1 MKFVGLVRRMAS
13 WCAATAGWR
22 RHLCA
27 FALGVAATAAMPP
40 VHCVPLLIIAFSGL
54 YWLTEGHG
62 WRTALATTWWFGLG
76 HFTTGLY
83 WFGHALM
90 TDPERYAALVVPAVL
105 GISALLAMFPV
116 LAVLAARLC
125 PSGVPRVVGF
135 AAAWVLCEWLRSWVL
150 TGFPWNLIAYGW
162 AFSDA
167 MIQIAALT
175 GVWGLSLITVIA
187 ATVPATLAAN
197 RRGVRLWMPTA
208 VGLALLVL
216 TWAGGALRLANAENS
231 VVEGIRLR
239 LVQPNVAQHHKW
251 DPRLREKLFALQLR
265 LSVQEGD
272 VSHIVWPE
280 TAIPYFISDD
290 AQRRSVLA
298 SVIPEGGLLIGGA
311 LRSSETAGFR
321 IWNTLHAIAPDG
333 QIVGTYDKAHLVPF
347 GEFLP
352 LRKFFPKIAK
362 ITHGSI
368 DFSSGPGPQT
378 LSLPGL
384 PPVSP
389 LICYE
394 AIFPAEVTDPETPP
408 DWLLNITND
417 AWFGVSSGP
426 YQHFTSARFRA
437 VEQGVP
443 LVRAANTGI
452 SAVVDSHGRV
462 TARLGLSEQGI
473 LDASLPRPLQDRTFY
488 ASIGDYSVGLSFILG
503 VFCLLW
509 QSLPTTRLSRF
520 KN

>member
-1 MKFVGLVRRMAS
+1 MKFVGLVRRLAS

-27 FALGVAATAAMPP
+27 FALGVAATAALPP
-40 VHCVPLLIIAFSGL
+40 VHCVPFLIIAFSGL

-62 WRTALATTWWFGLG
+62 WRTAVATAWWFGLG
-76 HFTTGLY
+76 HFITGLY

-90 TDPERYAALVVPAVL
+90 TDPERYAALVVPAVVV
-105 GISALLAMFPV
+105 ISALLAVFPA

-125 PSGVPRVVGF
+125 PSGVPKVVGL
-135 AAAWVLCEWLRSWVL
+135 AAAWVFCEWLRSWVL
-150 TGFPWNLIAYGW
+150 TGFPWNLIAYAW
-162 AFSDA
+162 VFSDA
-167 MIQIAALT
+167 MIQITALT
-175 GVWGLSLITVIA
+175 GVWGLSLVTVIA
-187 ATVPATLAAN
+187 ATAPATLAAD
-197 RRGVRLWMPTA
+197 RTGARLWLPTA
-208 VGLALLVL
+208 VAAAFLVL
-216 TWAGGALRLANAENS
+216 TWVGGALRLSNAEDI

-239 LVQPNVAQHHKW
+239 LIQPNVAQHHKW

-290 AQRRSVLA
+290 APRRRVLA
-298 SVIPEGGLLIGGA
+298 SVIPEGGVLIGGA
-311 LRSSETAGFR
+311 LRSSESEGFR
-321 IWNTLHAIAPDG
+321 IWNTMHAIAPDG
-333 QIVGTYDKAHLVPF
+333 RIVGTYDKAHLVPF

-352 LRKFFPKIAK
+352 LRRFFPTIAK
-362 ITHGSI
+362 LTHGSI
-368 DFSSGPGPQT
+368 DFSAGPGPQT

-384 PPVSP
+384 PPFSP

-394 AIFPAEVTDPETPP
+394 VIFPAEVADPEASP

-426 YQHFTSARFRA
+426 YQHFASARFRA

-452 SAVVDSHGRV
+452 SAVVDPHGRV
-462 TARLGLSEQGI
+462 TAQLGLNEQGI
-473 LDASLPRPLQDRTFY
+473 LDASLPRRLPGRTVY
-488 ASIGDYSVGLSFILG
+488 ASIGEYSLALPAIAGM
-503 VFCLLW
+503 FCLLW
-509 QSLPTTRLSRF
+509 RFFPATRLNRF
-520 KN
+520 GH